1 MEPWLTYHRVFF
13 DCDSTLTA
21 IEGIDELARM
31 QGKEA
36 EVAALTRQAM
46 EGKIALEAVYARRL
60 QLLRPTRGQLREVA
74 ALYRRHLVP
83 DAEATIAALRFLG
96 IQLCIVS
103 GGLIEAVAILARY
116 LGIPSAC
123 VRAVEIEYDQLAGR
137 WWAPYLHPGGV
148 NPDERYLDHREG
160 PLTRTEG
167 KSEVIRQMACPW
179 ERTMLVGD
187 GVSDLAVRST
197 VDLFVGFGGVVRRER
212 VAAEA
217 PIYITA
223 PSLAP
228 VLPLAAGPRGYLRCR
243 STPHQAVFE
252 RGLAIIQD
260 GGVVF
265 NEARHRRRFE
275 RAYAAVLEERT
286 LRERR

>member
-1 MEPWLTYHRVFF
+1 MESWLTYHRIFF

-36 EVAALTRQAM
+36 EIAALTQQAM
-46 EGKIALEAVYARRL
+46 EGKIALETVYARRL
-60 QLLRPTRGQLREVA
+60 QILRPTRGQLREVA
-74 ALYRRHLVP
+74 ALYKRHLVA
-83 DAEATIAALRFLG
+83 DAEATVAALRFLG
-96 IQLCIVS
+96 LQPCIVS
-103 GGLIEAVAILARY
+103 GGLIEAVVALGRH

-148 NPDERYLDHREG
+148 NLDERYLDHREG
-160 PLTRTEG
+160 PLTKTEG
-167 KSEVIRQMACPW
+167 KSEVVRRMARPW
-179 ERTMLVGD
+179 ERTMLIGD
-187 GVSDLAVRST
+187 GVSDLAARSA

-217 PIYITA
+217 AIYITA

-243 STPHQAVFE
+243 NTPHQEVFE
-252 RGLAIIQD
+252 RGLAIIRD
-260 GGVVF
+260 GGVIF
-265 NEARHRRRFE
+265 NETRYRRRFA
-275 RAYAAVLEERT
+275 RAYADVLGERT
-286 LRERR
+286 LRERP